1 MGGRGM
7 SAAGWQ
13 TRRARYGPNGGN
25 VGGNVGGSKPWPM
38 ERRKHGAVATYYDGC
53 RCIVCVSAELVR
65 AHRRNLVAEWVCTSG
80 TLLPLDF
87 DDDTRITSAQFQHH
101 PPQAW
106 VET

>member
-1 MGGRGM
+1 M

-25 VGGNVGGSKPWPM
+25 VGGSKPWPM
-38 ERRKHGAVATYYDGC
+38 ERRKHGIVSTYYDGC

-65 AHRRNLVAEWVCTSG
+65 AHRRGLLAETMQTAT

-106 VET
+106 VQP